1 MSTTIKTRLEAVSS
15 SLDTASN
22 KANNLPNAGSGGSS
36 GEAIYYTIKI
46 NVPGSIPE
54 SAHVITYEDVESDG
68 GFTEHY
74 TTAIPLMNYLND
86 SIEFDIKKGDIFI
99 IQYDISQDDIFVVSP
114 ISGDYTEY
122 DPAYIIDFV
131 NNNYAIKSSVFKPMS
146 DCTLGITTG

>member
-1 MSTTIKTRLEAVSS
+1 MSDSIKTRLEAVSS
-15 SLDTASN
+15 SLDTAIN
-22 KANNLPNAGSGGSS
+22 KANNLPDAGSGGSS

-86 SIEFDIKKGDIFI
+86 SIEFDVKKGDIFI
-99 IQYDISQDDIFVVSP
+99 MCSDGVEKEEIEKWMNLRRCS
-114 ISGDYTEY
+114 
-122 DPAYIIDFV
+122 
-131 NNNYAIKSSVFKPMS
+131 AIKNEGLNLMQFIKAKKRKDDATILMAKI
-146 DCTLGITTG
+146 D